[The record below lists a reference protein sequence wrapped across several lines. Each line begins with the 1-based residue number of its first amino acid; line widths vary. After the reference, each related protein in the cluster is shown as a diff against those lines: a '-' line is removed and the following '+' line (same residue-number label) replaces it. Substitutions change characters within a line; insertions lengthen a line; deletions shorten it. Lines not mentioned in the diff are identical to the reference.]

1 MRYTHLGRTG
11 LVVSRLALGTMNF
24 GHVTDEAAS
33 HAIMDRAVEAGI
45 KSIRYGRCL
54 WRSPDTG
61 YPERIRNLG
70 RNHRSLA

>member
-1 MRYTHLGRTG
+1 MRYTHLGHTG

-45 KSIRYGRCL
+45 NLFDTADVYGGPQT
-54 WRSPDTG
+54 PDIPKG
-61 YPERIRNLG
+61 YGISEYMI
-70 RNHRSLA
+70 